1 MCTHRLFSTNYLL
14 FLNANRTYLFFFLFT
29 TIVLVKKPTR
39 NVKFVEPIDDNVYGT
54 ANSRAVFL
62 ILAAFF

>member
-1 MCTHRLFSTNYLL
+1 MLTR
-14 FLNANRTYLFFFLFT
+14 RTCFFLFI

-39 NVKFVEPIDDNVYGT
+39 NVKFVEPTDDNVYGT